1 MPLRLEFE
9 RFPSGRIDAYVE
21 GEAQKV
27 ATRSVAELWTV
38 RGYGRASEGHAA
50 LLEAEL
56 TKWDKAEEM
65 TKAAMT

>member
-21 GEAQKV
+21 GENQKI
-27 ATRSVAELWTV
+27 ATRDVAELWTV
-38 RGYGRASEGHAA
+38 TGYGRASGGHQE
-50 LLEAEL
+50 LLEAAL